1 MDLEQIVGGLQST
14 ENICRDAS
22 LDSIQ
27 LGLGWKFFKKR
38 ERIEIV
44 QDKSAPAIERLIS
57 SLDFHHHHHQQAAA
71 DPIYPYLA
79 KIFPSY
85 QLKLPRLLCTP

>member
-1 MDLEQIVGGLQST
+1 MDLEQIVGGLQSN

-27 LGLGWKFFKKR
+27 LGLGWGFFKKR
-38 ERIEIV
+38 ERIEIM

-57 SLDFHHHHHQQAAA
+57 SLDFHHHHQQAAA

-79 KIFPSY
+79 QIIPSY
-85 QLKLPRLLCTP
+85 QLELPRLLCTP

>member
-14 ENICRDAS
+14 ENICRDGS

-57 SLDFHHHHHQQAAA
+57 SLDFHRHQQAAA

>member
-1 MDLEQIVGGLQST
+1 M
-14 ENICRDAS
+14 
-22 LDSIQ
+22 
-27 LGLGWKFFKKR
+27 
-38 ERIEIV
+38 
-44 QDKSAPAIERLIS
+44 QDKSPPTIERLIS

-85 QLKLPRLLCTP
+85 QLQLPRLLCTP

>member
-57 SLDFHHHHHQQAAA
+57 SLDFHHHYHQQA

-79 KIFPSY
+79 QIFISN
-85 QLKLPRLLCTP
+85 QLKLIRLLCTP

>member
-57 SLDFHHHHHQQAAA
+57 SLDFHHQQAAAAA

-79 KIFPSY
+79 QIIPSY